1 MTFAFDRAPFKWAAY
16 RIVRHV
22 REIMRARS
30 SRTEWLGRGDWAL
43 TWPGG
48 GDRAHLQKTLQSAQM
63 KRLTLGDE
71 AAFHGAQ
78 MDRATRVCCGCN
90 AGPCSTDHWLFDC
103 TLPAAAARR
112 FALLHDVK
120 RVGCRLQ
127 VLDGGKEHDATLL
140 TAQALMGQHA
150 RGTAERKV
158 AFRWCVGCIPR
169 PVVTD
174 KEARSLA
181 VNALTT
187 CARSLVAAR
196 AEFAEAHDN
205 FLEAEKSRA
214 LILKLVARWR
224 RRVALGGPTRW
235 WGRKCARG
243 EVLAPASVLCA
254 TPLPRGPSDL
264 TRRRATGLVHNST
277 MTHRSWRQ
285 LEASSNGRDV
295 RRGDNMSDW
304 SDSAKEWQAAI
315 TILVITWGEC
325 TRLGF
330 LNLIHTRDFERRIIA
345 MQAMLAICSAHSGGP
360 GAVERKATAV
370 KRTHDRA
377 IKKARA
383 DRMAAQFSMTMG
395 IGGEGN
401 ITLAEGLVDVDVT
414 FNGHK
419 RARWSRSR
427 MKGADSRSHSAGG
440 ASRRTG
446 GRRRAASGWDSSESE
461 SSDSGPEVAVKYGC
475 AGGGG
480 AEVDV
485 GDRIRI
491 YWTGE
496 EV

>member
-22 REIMRARS
+22 RVIMRARS

-48 GDRAHLQKTLQSAQM
+48 GDRAHLQKTLQKAQM

-127 VLDGGKEHDATLL
+127 VLDGGKEHAATLL

-150 RGTAERKV
+150 RGTAERKL

-169 PVVTD
+169 PVESD

-181 VNALTT
+181 VYALTT

-196 AEFAEAHDN
+196 ATFEEAHDN

-224 RRVALGGPTRW
+224 RRVALGGP
-235 WGRKCARG
+235 
-243 EVLAPASVLCA
+243 
-254 TPLPRGPSDL
+254 
-264 TRRRATGLVHNST
+264 
-277 MTHRSWRQ
+277 
-285 LEASSNGRDV
+285 
-295 RRGDNMSDW
+295 
-304 SDSAKEWQAAI
+304 
-315 TILVITWGEC
+315 EC
-325 TRLGF
+325 CH
-330 LNLIHTRDFERRIIA
+330 I
-345 MQAMLAICSAHSGGP
+345 QC
-360 GAVERKATAV
+360 
-370 KRTHDRA
+370 
-377 IKKARA
+377 
-383 DRMAAQFSMTMG
+383 
-395 IGGEGN
+395 
-401 ITLAEGLVDVDVT
+401 
-414 FNGHK
+414 
-419 RARWSRSR
+419 
-427 MKGADSRSHSAGG
+427 
-440 ASRRTG
+440 
-446 GRRRAASGWDSSESE
+446 
-461 SSDSGPEVAVKYGC
+461 
-475 AGGGG
+475 
-480 AEVDV
+480 
-485 GDRIRI
+485 
-491 YWTGE
+491 
-496 EV
+496 